1 MGILKDHYTDL
12 YGESFYEAPG
22 YTVYE
27 CMAEGTMRCTIRAH
41 TLEEAENRFAEV
53 LDEAEDNHPG
63 LTLRQQWVAET

>member
-27 CMAEGTMRCTIRAH
+27 CMAEGTLRCTIRAH

-63 LTLRQQWVAET
+63 LTLHQQWVAET